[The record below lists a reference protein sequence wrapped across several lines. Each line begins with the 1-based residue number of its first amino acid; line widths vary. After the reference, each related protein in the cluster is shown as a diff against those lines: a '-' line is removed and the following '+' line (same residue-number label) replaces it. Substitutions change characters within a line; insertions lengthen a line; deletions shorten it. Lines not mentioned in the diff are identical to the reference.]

1 VKHDD
6 YLRSVGAEA
15 IGGRLRRLSE
25 RIDRDAVA
33 LYKAQGVNFEQRW
46 FGFVNQLRLHGPLS
60 VTDIANALRI
70 SHASVSQSRKSLEDA
85 GLIMSR
91 PAPDDARRRL
101 LELSEA
107 GWALV
112 EQLTPLWEADA
123 RAAVALVSE
132 ASGLMEAL
140 DQLEDA
146 LDRCSLT
153 GRALVEL
160 DRANEPESQNR
171 V

>member
-1 VKHDD
+1 MVKHDD

-46 FGFVNQLRLHGPLS
+46 FGFINQLRLHGPLS
-60 VTDIANALRI
+60 VTNIAHTLRI

-85 GLIMSR
+85 GLIVSR

-107 GWALV
+107 RSALV
-112 EQLTPLWEADA
+112 EQLSPLWEADA
-123 RAAVALVSE
+123 RAAVELVSE
-132 ASGLMEAL
+132 ASGLMNAL

-146 LDRCSLT
+146 LDRRSLT
-153 GRALVEL
+153 QRALAEL
-160 DRANEPESQNR
+160 DKTNGPRN
-171 V
+171 